1 MDDADVTF
9 EFGFGQQILQT
20 QPAFR
25 LGFRHQN
32 AVVVGA
38 TVAVRFLEDQDA
50 LRIFADKQKKTNAEG
65 RRETF
70 FESPPNSWA

>member
-1 MDDADVTF
+1 MGVFTCVDDADVTF

-25 LGFRHQN
+25 FGFRHQN

-38 TVAVRFLEDQDA
+38 SVAVRFLENQDA
-50 LRIFADKQKKTNAEG
+50 LRIFADKQKNKWRGAPRNV
-65 RRETF
+65 F
-70 FESPPNSWA
+70 